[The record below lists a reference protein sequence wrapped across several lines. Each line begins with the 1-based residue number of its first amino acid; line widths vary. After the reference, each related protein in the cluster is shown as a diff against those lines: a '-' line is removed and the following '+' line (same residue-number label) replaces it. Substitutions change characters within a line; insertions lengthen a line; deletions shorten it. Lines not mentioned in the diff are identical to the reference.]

1 MVAGCPV
8 PKRSKRNRDPPMPG
22 EFFGKRVLVT
32 GGTKGIGA
40 AVVRRLREAGATV
53 LAAARTR
60 PADLADAELFVAAD
74 ITTLAGCTAVADAV
88 RDRLGGVDV
97 LVHVLGGSSAPA
109 GGFAVLDDEEWR
121 RALDLDRKSTR
132 LNSSHSQISYAVFC
146 LKKKKKK

>member
-53 LAAARTR
+53 LATARSR
-60 PADLADAELFVAAD
+60 PADPATAELFVAAD
-74 ITTLAGCTAVADAV
+74 ITTLAGCTVVAEAV
-88 RDRLGGVDV
+88 RSRLGRVDV
-97 LVHVLGGSSAPA
+97 IVHVLGGSSAPA
-109 GGFAVLDDEEWR
+109 GGAPPP
-121 RALDLDRKSTR
+121 R
-132 LNSSHSQISYAVFC
+132 L
-146 LKKKKKK
+146 

>member
-109 GGFAVLDDEEWR
+109 GRLAGPAPRGSPAPLPPHPFPALRPRPAPPPPLLPTASVAV
-121 RALDLDRKSTR
+121 S
-132 LNSSHSQISYAVFC
+132 
-146 LKKKKKK
+146 